1 MLHVYYIYRSS
12 SDLDRVSPA
21 PVETPIV
28 YQEDEDED
36 YPPPPPP
43 PPLNE
48 SGLHLTP
55 VNHRSIPTDSVIGQ
69 TVIEDHGI
77 HGNVSILSSSRTD
90 DSEEDPKK
98 KNKVQ
103 HQSLYIINL
112 LQGRNHCLVWGVGGG
127 G

>member
-1 MLHVYYIYRSS
+1 VFDVYRSN

-28 YQEDEDED
+28 YQEEDDEED

-77 HGNVSILSSSRTD
+77 HGNVSILSLSRTD

-98 KNKVQ
+98 KNKVK
-103 HQSLYIINL
+103 HRSLYSSN
-112 LQGRNHCLVWGVGGG
+112 QLVRIQ
-127 G
+127 